1 MEKDSNLTFDAAPSA
16 RRIDDNGYLH
26 VSACP
31 ISKACINPYYGRE
44 IPGAAELGLN
54 PTGIYYGYRDPDEL
68 AKAAETFNGLP
79 LLLEHHFDSADEPQ
93 KKHRVGAT
101 GTDTTFDAP
110 YLRNTISVQD
120 ADAIGKIERG
130 EFKELSCS
138 YRYTPDF
145 TPGEVDG
152 VAYDFIMRDIKGNHV
167 ALVPRGR
174 AGSDVAVADSMPAG
188 LTINNTPK
196 GELEK
201 MAKFRITEPVQ
212 RFKQRRAKALRS
224 VLAADADLGI
234 EKSETELGNLLKAI
248 QVVEAQV
255 EGGYSP
261 RDVGVDI
268 DENATVDEITDK
280 LFPGLEAAA
289 KDKIRAFLLSLKGT
303 KAEDEAAE
311 AAAKTE
317 TAKDAEGKMTFAEGV
332 KYGEELEKKPGERE
346 KLDKEHE
353 SEGMKKA
360 LGEDDELSEKMK
372 DPAFRAAFEMGVKYG
387 EKREKA
393 DPKRIDRDHEREG
406 KEKYLAEDAL
416 PSILAAERKKIEAS
430 FRERNAAAETCQAF
444 LGRKVDPLAYDSAD
458 DIYAAALK
466 AEGFNVSEY
475 SPTAYKGMVDALR
488 RSKQNEKWGAGR
500 VAMDSAVS
508 VPDYLQ
514 GLNKISVR

>member
-1 MEKDSNLTFDAAPSA
+1 MEKDNNLTFDAAPSA

-93 KKHRVGAT
+93 KEHRVGAT

-188 LTINNTPK
+188 LAINNTPK
-196 GELEK
+196 GELKE

-212 RFKQRRAKALRS
+212 RFKQRRAKALHS

-311 AAAKTE
+311 
-317 TAKDAEGKMTFAEGV
+317 GKMTFAEGV

-372 DPAFRAAFEMGVKYG
+372 DPAFKAAFEMGVKYG

-406 KEKYLAEDAL
+406 EEKYLAEDAL

-488 RSKQNEKWGAGR
+488 RSKQTEKWGAGR

>member
-1 MEKDSNLTFDAAPSA
+1 MEKDNNLTFDAAPSA

-93 KKHRVGAT
+93 KEHRVGAT
-101 GTDTTFDAP
+101 GTDTAFDAP

-188 LTINNTPK
+188 LAINNTPK
-196 GELEK
+196 GELKE

-212 RFKQRRAKALRS
+212 RFKQRRAKALHS

-311 AAAKTE
+311 AVTKPAAEAVTKPAAK
-317 TAKDAEGKMTFAEGV
+317 DDEGKMTFAEGV
-332 KYGEELEKKPGERE
+332 KYGEELEKKPGEQ
-346 KLDKEHE
+346 
-353 SEGMKKA
+353 A

-372 DPAFRAAFEMGVKYG
+372 DPAFKAAFEMGVKYG

-406 KEKYLAEDAL
+406 EEKYLAEDAL

-488 RSKQNEKWGAGR
+488 RSKQTEKWGAGR

>member
-1 MEKDSNLTFDAAPSA
+1 MEKDNNLTFDAAPSA

-93 KKHRVGAT
+93 KEHRVGAT

-152 VAYDFIMRDIKGNHV
+152 VAYDFIMRDLKGNHV

-188 LTINNTPK
+188 LAINNTPK
-196 GELEK
+196 GELKE
-201 MAKFRITEPVQ
+201 MTKFRITEPVQ
-212 RFKQRRAKALRS
+212 RFKQRRAKALHS

-311 AAAKTE
+311 
-317 TAKDAEGKMTFAEGV
+317 DDEGKMTFAEGV
-332 KYGEELEKKPGERE
+332 EYGEELEKKPGERE

-353 SEGMKKA
+353 SEDMKKA

-372 DPAFRAAFEMGVKYG
+372 DPAFKAAFEMGVKYG

-406 KEKYLAEDAL
+406 EEKYLAEDAL

-444 LGRKVDPLAYDSAD
+444 LGRKVDPLAYDSED

-488 RSKQNEKWGAGR
+488 RSKQTEKWGAGR

>member
-1 MEKDSNLTFDAAPSA
+1 MEKDNNLTFDAAPSA

-93 KKHRVGAT
+93 KEHRVGAT

-152 VAYDFIMRDIKGNHV
+152 VAYDFIMRDLKGNHV

-188 LTINNTPK
+188 LAINNTPK
-196 GELEK
+196 GELKE

-212 RFKQRRAKALRS
+212 RFKQRRAKALHS

-311 AAAKTE
+311 AVTKPAAK
-317 TAKDAEGKMTFAEGV
+317 
-332 KYGEELEKKPGERE
+332 
-346 KLDKEHE
+346 
-353 SEGMKKA
+353 
-360 LGEDDELSEKMK
+360 DDELSEKMK
-372 DPAFRAAFEMGVKYG
+372 DPAFKAAFEMGVKYG

-406 KEKYLAEDAL
+406 EEKYLAEDAL

-488 RSKQNEKWGAGR
+488 RSKQTEKWGAGR

>member
-1 MEKDSNLTFDAAPSA
+1 MEKDNNLTFDAAPSA

-93 KKHRVGAT
+93 KEHRVGAT

-188 LTINNTPK
+188 LAINNTPK
-196 GELEK
+196 GELKE

-212 RFKQRRAKALRS
+212 RFKQRRAKALHS

-311 AAAKTE
+311 AVTKPAAK
-317 TAKDAEGKMTFAEGV
+317 DDEGKMTFAEGV

-372 DPAFRAAFEMGVKYG
+372 DP
-387 EKREKA
+387 
-393 DPKRIDRDHEREG
+393 DHEREG
-406 KEKYLAEDAL
+406 EEKYLAEDAL

-488 RSKQNEKWGAGR
+488 RSKQTEKWGAGR

>member
-1 MEKDSNLTFDAAPSA
+1 MEKDNNLTFDAAPSA

-93 KKHRVGAT
+93 KEHRVGAT

-188 LTINNTPK
+188 LAINNTPK
-196 GELEK
+196 GELQE
-201 MAKFRITEPVQ
+201 MVKFRITEPVQ
-212 RFKQRRAKALRS
+212 RFKQRRAKALHS

-311 AAAKTE
+311 AEDEAAEAEDEAAEAVTKPAAK
-317 TAKDAEGKMTFAEGV
+317 
-332 KYGEELEKKPGERE
+332 
-346 KLDKEHE
+346 
-353 SEGMKKA
+353 
-360 LGEDDELSEKMK
+360 DDELSEKMK

-406 KEKYLAEDAL
+406 EERYLAEDAL

-475 SPTAYKGMVDALR
+475 APTAYKGMVDALR
-488 RSKQNEKWGAGR
+488 RSKQTEKWGAGR

>member
-1 MEKDSNLTFDAAPSA
+1 MEKDNNLTFDAAPSA

-93 KKHRVGAT
+93 KEHRVGAT

-188 LTINNTPK
+188 LAINNTPK
-196 GELEK
+196 GESKE

-212 RFKQRRAKALRS
+212 RFKQRRAKALHS

-234 EKSETELGNLLKAI
+234 EKSETELDNLIKAI

-268 DENATVDEITDK
+268 DENATIDEITDK

-317 TAKDAEGKMTFAEGV
+317 TAKDDEGKMTFAEGV

-387 EKREKA
+387 EKR
-393 DPKRIDRDHEREG
+393 IDRDHEREG
-406 KEKYLAEDAL
+406 EEKYLAEDAL

-488 RSKQNEKWGAGR
+488 RSKQTEKWGAGR
-500 VAMDSAVS
+500 FAMDSAVS

>member
-1 MEKDSNLTFDAAPSA
+1 VEKDNNLTFDAAPSA

-93 KKHRVGAT
+93 KEHRVGAT

-188 LTINNTPK
+188 LAINNTPK
-196 GELEK
+196 GELQE
-201 MAKFRITEPVQ
+201 MVKFRITEPVQ
-212 RFKQRRAKALRS
+212 RFKQRRAKALHS

-311 AAAKTE
+311 AVTKPAAKDDE
-317 TAKDAEGKMTFAEGV
+317 
-332 KYGEELEKKPGERE
+332 GEER
-346 KLDKEHE
+346 
-353 SEGMKKA
+353 
-360 LGEDDELSEKMK
+360 
-372 DPAFRAAFEMGVKYG
+372 
-387 EKREKA
+387 
-393 DPKRIDRDHEREG
+393 
-406 KEKYLAEDAL
+406 YLAEDAL

-475 SPTAYKGMVDALR
+475 APTAYKGMVDALR
-488 RSKQNEKWGAGR
+488 RSKQTEKWGAGR

>member
-93 KKHRVGAT
+93 KEHRVGAT

-188 LTINNTPK
+188 LTINNNPK

-212 RFKQRRAKALRS
+212 RFKQRRAKALHS

-317 TAKDAEGKMTFAEGV
+317 TAKDAEGKMTLAEGV

-387 EKREKA
+387 EKR
-393 DPKRIDRDHEREG
+393 IDRDHEREG
-406 KEKYLAEDAL
+406 EEKYLAEDAL

>member
-1 MEKDSNLTFDAAPSA
+1 MEKDNNLTFDAAPSA

-31 ISKACINPYYGRE
+31 IYQSLYQSLLWPGDT
-44 IPGAAELGLN
+44 GAAELGLN

-93 KKHRVGAT
+93 KEHRVGAT

-188 LTINNTPK
+188 LAINNTPK
-196 GELEK
+196 GELKE

-212 RFKQRRAKALRS
+212 RFKQRRAKALHS

-311 AAAKTE
+311 AVTKPAAK
-317 TAKDAEGKMTFAEGV
+317 DDEGKMTFAEGV

-406 KEKYLAEDAL
+406 EEKYLAEDAL

-488 RSKQNEKWGAGR
+488 RSKQTEKWGAGR

>member
-1 MEKDSNLTFDAAPSA
+1 M
-16 RRIDDNGYLH
+16 
-26 VSACP
+26 
-31 ISKACINPYYGRE
+31 
-44 IPGAAELGLN
+44 
-54 PTGIYYGYRDPDEL
+54 
-68 AKAAETFNGLP
+68 
-79 LLLEHHFDSADEPQ
+79 
-93 KKHRVGAT
+93 
-101 GTDTTFDAP
+101 
-110 YLRNTISVQD
+110 QD

-188 LTINNTPK
+188 LAINNTPK
-196 GELEK
+196 GESKE

-212 RFKQRRAKALRS
+212 RFKQRRAKALHS

-372 DPAFRAAFEMGVKYG
+372 DPAFKAAFEMGVKYG

-406 KEKYLAEDAL
+406 EENYLAEDAL

-430 FRERNAAAETCQAF
+430 FRERNAAAETCRAF

-488 RSKQNEKWGAGR
+488 RSKQTEKWALARCYGFR
-500 VAMDSAVS
+500 S
-508 VPDYLQ
+508 LRT
-514 GLNKISVR
+514 GLPARLK

>member
-1 MEKDSNLTFDAAPSA
+1 M
-16 RRIDDNGYLH
+16 
-26 VSACP
+26 V
-31 ISKACINPYYGRE
+31 
-44 IPGAAELGLN
+44 
-54 PTGIYYGYRDPDEL
+54 
-68 AKAAETFNGLP
+68 
-79 LLLEHHFDSADEPQ
+79 
-93 KKHRVGAT
+93 
-101 GTDTTFDAP
+101 
-110 YLRNTISVQD
+110 
-120 ADAIGKIERG
+120 
-130 EFKELSCS
+130 
-138 YRYTPDF
+138 
-145 TPGEVDG
+145 
-152 VAYDFIMRDIKGNHV
+152 
-167 ALVPRGR
+167 
-174 AGSDVAVADSMPAG
+174 
-188 LTINNTPK
+188 
-196 GELEK
+196 
-201 MAKFRITEPVQ
+201 KFRITEPVQ
-212 RFKQRRAKALRS
+212 RFKQRRAKALHS

-311 AAAKTE
+311 AVTKPAAK
-317 TAKDAEGKMTFAEGV
+317 DDEGKMTFAEGV

-406 KEKYLAEDAL
+406 EERYLAEDAL

-475 SPTAYKGMVDALR
+475 APTAYKGMVDALR
-488 RSKQNEKWGAGR
+488 RSKQTEKWGAGR

>member
-1 MEKDSNLTFDAAPSA
+1 MEKDNNLTFDAAPSA

-93 KKHRVGAT
+93 KEHRVGAT

-188 LTINNTPK
+188 LAINNTPK
-196 GELEK
+196 GELKE

-212 RFKQRRAKALRS
+212 RFKQRRAKALHS

-311 AAAKTE
+311 AVT
-317 TAKDAEGKMTFAEGV
+317 
-332 KYGEELEKKPGERE
+332 KPE
-346 KLDKEHE
+346 
-353 SEGMKKA
+353 
-360 LGEDDELSEKMK
+360 
-372 DPAFRAAFEMGVKYG
+372 
-387 EKREKA
+387 
-393 DPKRIDRDHEREG
+393 RIDRDHEREG
-406 KEKYLAEDAL
+406 EEKYLAEDAL

-488 RSKQNEKWGAGR
+488 RSKQTEKWGAGR

>member
-1 MEKDSNLTFDAAPSA
+1 MEKDNNLTFDAAPSA

-93 KKHRVGAT
+93 KEHRVGAT
-101 GTDTTFDAP
+101 GTDTAFDAP

-188 LTINNTPK
+188 LAINNTPK
-196 GELEK
+196 GELKE

-212 RFKQRRAKALRS
+212 RFKQRRAKALHS

-311 AAAKTE
+311 AVTKPAAK
-317 TAKDAEGKMTFAEGV
+317 DDD
-332 KYGEELEKKPGERE
+332 GEELEKKPGERE

-372 DPAFRAAFEMGVKYG
+372 DPAFKAAFEMGVKYG

-406 KEKYLAEDAL
+406 EEKYLAEDAL

-488 RSKQNEKWGAGR
+488 RSKQTEKWGAGR

>member
-1 MEKDSNLTFDAAPSA
+1 MEKDNNLTFDAAPSA

-93 KKHRVGAT
+93 KEHRVGAT

-188 LTINNTPK
+188 LAINNTPK
-196 GELEK
+196 GELKE

-212 RFKQRRAKALRS
+212 RFKQRRAKALHS

-234 EKSETELGNLLKAI
+234 EKSETELDNLLKAI

-289 KDKIRAFLLSLKGT
+289 KDKISAFLLSLKGT

-311 AAAKTE
+311 AVTKPA
-317 TAKDAEGKMTFAEGV
+317 AKDAEGK
-332 KYGEELEKKPGERE
+332 ERE

-372 DPAFRAAFEMGVKYG
+372 DPAFKAAFEMGVKYG

-406 KEKYLAEDAL
+406 EEKYLAEDAL

-488 RSKQNEKWGAGR
+488 RSKQTEKWGAGR

>member
-1 MEKDSNLTFDAAPSA
+1 
-16 RRIDDNGYLH
+16 
-26 VSACP
+26 
-31 ISKACINPYYGRE
+31 
-44 IPGAAELGLN
+44 
-54 PTGIYYGYRDPDEL
+54 
-68 AKAAETFNGLP
+68 
-79 LLLEHHFDSADEPQ
+79 
-93 KKHRVGAT
+93 
-101 GTDTTFDAP
+101 
-110 YLRNTISVQD
+110 VQD

-188 LTINNTPK
+188 LAINNTPK
-196 GELEK
+196 GELKE

-212 RFKQRRAKALRS
+212 RFKQRRAKALHS

-289 KDKIRAFLLSLKGT
+289 KDKIRAFLLSLKGI

-311 AAAKTE
+311 AVTKPAAK
-317 TAKDAEGKMTFAEGV
+317 DDEGKMTFAEGV

-372 DPAFRAAFEMGVKYG
+372 DPAFKAAFEMGVKYG

-406 KEKYLAEDAL
+406 EEKYLAEDAL

-430 FRERNAAAETCQAF
+430 FRERNAAAETCKAF

-475 SPTAYKGMVDALR
+475 APTAYKGMVDALR
-488 RSKQNEKWGAGR
+488 RSKQTEKWGAGR

>member
-1 MEKDSNLTFDAAPSA
+1 MEKDNNLTFDAAPSA

-93 KKHRVGAT
+93 KEHRVGAT

-188 LTINNTPK
+188 LAINNTPK
-196 GELEK
+196 GESKE

-212 RFKQRRAKALRS
+212 RFKQRRAKALHS

-234 EKSETELGNLLKAI
+234 DKSETELGNLLKAI

-317 TAKDAEGKMTFAEGV
+317 TAKDD
-332 KYGEELEKKPGERE
+332 YGEELEKEPGERE

-372 DPAFRAAFEMGVKYG
+372 DPAFKAAFEMGVKYG

-406 KEKYLAEDAL
+406 EERYLAEDAL

-488 RSKQNEKWGAGR
+488 RSKQTEKWGAGR

>member
-1 MEKDSNLTFDAAPSA
+1 MEKDNNLTFDAAPSA

-93 KKHRVGAT
+93 KEHRVGAT

-188 LTINNTPK
+188 LAINNTPK
-196 GELEK
+196 GELKE

-212 RFKQRRAKALRS
+212 RFKQRRAKALHS

-234 EKSETELGNLLKAI
+234 EKNETELGNLLKAI

-317 TAKDAEGKMTFAEGV
+317 TAKDDEGKMTFAEGV
-332 KYGEELEKKPGERE
+332 KYGEELEKKLGERE

-372 DPAFRAAFEMGVKYG
+372 DPAFKAAFEMGVKYG
-387 EKREKA
+387 
-393 DPKRIDRDHEREG
+393 IDRDHEREG
-406 KEKYLAEDAL
+406 EEKYLAEDAL

-488 RSKQNEKWGAGR
+488 RSKQTEKWGAGR

>member
-1 MEKDSNLTFDAAPSA
+1 MEKDNNLTFDAAPSA

-93 KKHRVGAT
+93 KEHRVGAT

-188 LTINNTPK
+188 LAINNTPK
-196 GELEK
+196 GELKE

-212 RFKQRRAKALRS
+212 RFKQRRAKALHS

-311 AAAKTE
+311 AVTKPA
-317 TAKDAEGKMTFAEGV
+317 AKDAEGKMTFAEGV
-332 KYGEELEKKPGERE
+332 KYGEE
-346 KLDKEHE
+346 LDKEHE

-372 DPAFRAAFEMGVKYG
+372 DPAFKAAFEMGVKYG

-406 KEKYLAEDAL
+406 EEKYLAEDAL

-488 RSKQNEKWGAGR
+488 RSKQTEKWGAGR

>member
-1 MEKDSNLTFDAAPSA
+1 MEKDNNLTFDAAPSA

-93 KKHRVGAT
+93 KEHRVGAT
-101 GTDTTFDAP
+101 GTDTAFDAP

-188 LTINNTPK
+188 LAINNTPK
-196 GELEK
+196 GELKE

-212 RFKQRRAKALRS
+212 RFKQRRAKALHS

-280 LFPGLEAAA
+280 LFPSLEAAA

-311 AAAKTE
+311 AVTKPAAK
-317 TAKDAEGKMTFAEGV
+317 DDEGKMTFAEGV

-406 KEKYLAEDAL
+406 EEKYLAEDAL

-488 RSKQNEKWGAGR
+488 RSKQTEKWGAGR

>member
-1 MEKDSNLTFDAAPSA
+1 
-16 RRIDDNGYLH
+16 
-26 VSACP
+26 
-31 ISKACINPYYGRE
+31 
-44 IPGAAELGLN
+44 
-54 PTGIYYGYRDPDEL
+54 
-68 AKAAETFNGLP
+68 
-79 LLLEHHFDSADEPQ
+79 
-93 KKHRVGAT
+93 
-101 GTDTTFDAP
+101 
-110 YLRNTISVQD
+110 
-120 ADAIGKIERG
+120 
-130 EFKELSCS
+130 
-138 YRYTPDF
+138 
-145 TPGEVDG
+145 
-152 VAYDFIMRDIKGNHV
+152 
-167 ALVPRGR
+167 
-174 AGSDVAVADSMPAG
+174 
-188 LTINNTPK
+188 
-196 GELEK
+196 

-212 RFKQRRAKALRS
+212 RFKQRRAKALHS

-317 TAKDAEGKMTFAEGV
+317 TAKDDEGKMTFAEGV

-372 DPAFRAAFEMGVKYG
+372 DPAFKAAFEMGVKYG

-406 KEKYLAEDAL
+406 EEKYLAEDAL

-475 SPTAYKGMVDALR
+475 SPAAYKGMVDALR
-488 RSKQNEKWGAGR
+488 RSKQTEKWGAGR

>member
-1 MEKDSNLTFDAAPSA
+1 MEKDNNLTFDAAPSA

-93 KKHRVGAT
+93 KEHRVGAT

-188 LTINNTPK
+188 LAINNTPK
-196 GELEK
+196 GELKE

-212 RFKQRRAKALRS
+212 RFKQRRAKALHS

-311 AAAKTE
+311 AVTKPAAK
-317 TAKDAEGKMTFAEGV
+317 DDEGKMTFAEGV

-353 SEGMKKA
+353 
-360 LGEDDELSEKMK
+360 
-372 DPAFRAAFEMGVKYG
+372 
-387 EKREKA
+387 
-393 DPKRIDRDHEREG
+393 REG
-406 KEKYLAEDAL
+406 EEKYLAEDAL

-475 SPTAYKGMVDALR
+475 APTAYKGMVDALR
-488 RSKQNEKWGAGR
+488 RSKQTEKWGAGR

>member
-1 MEKDSNLTFDAAPSA
+1 MEKDNNLTFDAAPSA

-93 KKHRVGAT
+93 KEHRVGAT

-188 LTINNTPK
+188 LAINNTPK
-196 GELEK
+196 GELQE
-201 MAKFRITEPVQ
+201 MVKFRITEPVQ
-212 RFKQRRAKALRS
+212 RFKQRRAKALHS

-311 AAAKTE
+311 AVTKPAAK
-317 TAKDAEGKMTFAEGV
+317 DDEGKMTFAEGV
-332 KYGEELEKKPGERE
+332 KYGEELEKKP
-346 KLDKEHE
+346 D
-353 SEGMKKA
+353 EGDQKA

-406 KEKYLAEDAL
+406 EEKYLAEDAL

-475 SPTAYKGMVDALR
+475 APTAYKGMVDALR
-488 RSKQNEKWGAGR
+488 RSKQTEKWGAGR

>member
-1 MEKDSNLTFDAAPSA
+1 MEKDNNLTFDAAPSA

-93 KKHRVGAT
+93 KEHRVGAT

-188 LTINNTPK
+188 LAINNTPK
-196 GELEK
+196 GELQE
-201 MAKFRITEPVQ
+201 MVKFRITEPVQ
-212 RFKQRRAKALRS
+212 RFKQRRAKALHS

-311 AAAKTE
+311 AVTKPAAKDDE
-317 TAKDAEGKMTFAEGV
+317 
-332 KYGEELEKKPGERE
+332 GEER
-346 KLDKEHE
+346 
-353 SEGMKKA
+353 
-360 LGEDDELSEKMK
+360 
-372 DPAFRAAFEMGVKYG
+372 
-387 EKREKA
+387 
-393 DPKRIDRDHEREG
+393 
-406 KEKYLAEDAL
+406 YLAEDAL

-475 SPTAYKGMVDALR
+475 APTAYKGMVDALR
-488 RSKQNEKWGAGR
+488 RSKQTEKWGAGR

>member
-1 MEKDSNLTFDAAPSA
+1 MEKDNNLTFDAAPSA

-93 KKHRVGAT
+93 KEHRVGAT

-188 LTINNTPK
+188 LAINNTPK
-196 GELEK
+196 GELKE

-212 RFKQRRAKALRS
+212 RFKQRRAKALHS

-234 EKSETELGNLLKAI
+234 EKSENELGNLLKAI

-311 AAAKTE
+311 AVTKPAAK
-317 TAKDAEGKMTFAEGV
+317 
-332 KYGEELEKKPGERE
+332 
-346 KLDKEHE
+346 
-353 SEGMKKA
+353 
-360 LGEDDELSEKMK
+360 DDELSEKMK

-406 KEKYLAEDAL
+406 EEKYLAEDAL

-488 RSKQNEKWGAGR
+488 RSKQTEKWGAGR

>member
-1 MEKDSNLTFDAAPSA
+1 VEKDNNLTFDAAPSA

-93 KKHRVGAT
+93 KEHRVGAT

-188 LTINNTPK
+188 LAINNTPK
-196 GELEK
+196 GELQE
-201 MAKFRITEPVQ
+201 MVKFRITEPVQ
-212 RFKQRRAKALRS
+212 RFKQRRAKALHS

-311 AAAKTE
+311 AEDEAAEAEDEAAEAVTKPAAK
-317 TAKDAEGKMTFAEGV
+317 
-332 KYGEELEKKPGERE
+332 
-346 KLDKEHE
+346 
-353 SEGMKKA
+353 
-360 LGEDDELSEKMK
+360 DDELSEKMK

-406 KEKYLAEDAL
+406 EERYLAEDAL

-475 SPTAYKGMVDALR
+475 APTAYKGMVDALR
-488 RSKQNEKWGAGR
+488 RSKQTEKWGAGR

>member
-1 MEKDSNLTFDAAPSA
+1 M
-16 RRIDDNGYLH
+16 
-26 VSACP
+26 
-31 ISKACINPYYGRE
+31 
-44 IPGAAELGLN
+44 
-54 PTGIYYGYRDPDEL
+54 
-68 AKAAETFNGLP
+68 
-79 LLLEHHFDSADEPQ
+79 
-93 KKHRVGAT
+93 
-101 GTDTTFDAP
+101 
-110 YLRNTISVQD
+110 QD

-188 LTINNTPK
+188 LAINNTPK
-196 GELEK
+196 GELKE

-212 RFKQRRAKALRS
+212 RFKQRRAKALHS

-311 AAAKTE
+311 AVAKPAAK
-317 TAKDAEGKMTFAEGV
+317 DDEGKMTFTEGV

-372 DPAFRAAFEMGVKYG
+372 DPAFKAAFEMGVKYG

-406 KEKYLAEDAL
+406 EEKYLAEDAL

>member
-1 MEKDSNLTFDAAPSA
+1 M
-16 RRIDDNGYLH
+16 
-26 VSACP
+26 
-31 ISKACINPYYGRE
+31 
-44 IPGAAELGLN
+44 
-54 PTGIYYGYRDPDEL
+54 
-68 AKAAETFNGLP
+68 
-79 LLLEHHFDSADEPQ
+79 
-93 KKHRVGAT
+93 
-101 GTDTTFDAP
+101 
-110 YLRNTISVQD
+110 
-120 ADAIGKIERG
+120 
-130 EFKELSCS
+130 
-138 YRYTPDF
+138 
-145 TPGEVDG
+145 
-152 VAYDFIMRDIKGNHV
+152 
-167 ALVPRGR
+167 
-174 AGSDVAVADSMPAG
+174 
-188 LTINNTPK
+188 
-196 GELEK
+196 
-201 MAKFRITEPVQ
+201 
-212 RFKQRRAKALRS
+212 
-224 VLAADADLGI
+224 
-234 EKSETELGNLLKAI
+234 
-248 QVVEAQV
+248 VEAQV

-311 AAAKTE
+311 AVTKPAAK
-317 TAKDAEGKMTFAEGV
+317 DDEGKMTFAEGV

-372 DPAFRAAFEMGVKYG
+372 DPAFKAAFEMGVKYG
-387 EKREKA
+387 EKR
-393 DPKRIDRDHEREG
+393 
-406 KEKYLAEDAL
+406 EDAL

-488 RSKQNEKWGAGR
+488 RSKQTEKWGAGR

>member
-1 MEKDSNLTFDAAPSA
+1 MEKDNNLTFDAAPSA

-93 KKHRVGAT
+93 KEHRVGAT

-188 LTINNTPK
+188 LAINNTPK
-196 GELEK
+196 GELKE

-212 RFKQRRAKALRS
+212 RFKQRRAKALHS

-311 AAAKTE
+311 AVTKPAAK
-317 TAKDAEGKMTFAEGV
+317 
-332 KYGEELEKKPGERE
+332 GEELEKKPGERE

-353 SEGMKKA
+353 SEDMKKA

-406 KEKYLAEDAL
+406 EEKYLAEDAL

-475 SPTAYKGMVDALR
+475 APTAYKGMVDALR
-488 RSKQNEKWGAGR
+488 RSKQTEKWGAGR

>member
-1 MEKDSNLTFDAAPSA
+1 MEKDNNLTFDAAPSA

-93 KKHRVGAT
+93 KEHRVGAT

-188 LTINNTPK
+188 LAINNTPK
-196 GELEK
+196 GELQE
-201 MAKFRITEPVQ
+201 MVKFRITEPVQ
-212 RFKQRRAKALRS
+212 RFKQRRAKALHS

-311 AAAKTE
+311 AVTKPAAK
-317 TAKDAEGKMTFAEGV
+317 DDEGKMTFAEGV

-372 DPAFRAAFEMGVKYG
+372 DPEYG

-406 KEKYLAEDAL
+406 EERYLAEDAL

-475 SPTAYKGMVDALR
+475 APTAYKGMVDALR
-488 RSKQNEKWGAGR
+488 RSKQTEKWGAGR

>member
-1 MEKDSNLTFDAAPSA
+1 MEKDNNLTFDAAPSA

-93 KKHRVGAT
+93 KEHRVGAT

-188 LTINNTPK
+188 LAINNTPK
-196 GELEK
+196 GELKE

-212 RFKQRRAKALRS
+212 RFKQRRAKALHS

-234 EKSETELGNLLKAI
+234 EKSEPELGNLLKAI

-289 KDKIRAFLLSLKGT
+289 KDKIRVFLLSLKGT

-311 AAAKTE
+311 AVTKPA
-317 TAKDAEGKMTFAEGV
+317 AKDAEGEMTFAEGV

-372 DPAFRAAFEMGVKYG
+372 DPAFKAAFEMGVKYG
-387 EKREKA
+387 E
-393 DPKRIDRDHEREG
+393 EREG
-406 KEKYLAEDAL
+406 EEKYLAEDAL

-488 RSKQNEKWGAGR
+488 RSKQTEKWGAGR

>member
-1 MEKDSNLTFDAAPSA
+1 MEKDNNLTFDAAPSA

-93 KKHRVGAT
+93 KEHRVGAT

-188 LTINNTPK
+188 LAINNTPK
-196 GELEK
+196 GESKE

-212 RFKQRRAKALRS
+212 RFKQRRAKALHS

-311 AAAKTE
+311 AVTKPA
-317 TAKDAEGKMTFAEGV
+317 AKDAEGK
-332 KYGEELEKKPGERE
+332 KKPGERE

-372 DPAFRAAFEMGVKYG
+372 DPAFKAAFEMGVKYG

-406 KEKYLAEDAL
+406 EEKYLAEDAL

-488 RSKQNEKWGAGR
+488 RSKQTEKWGAGR

>member
-1 MEKDSNLTFDAAPSA
+1 
-16 RRIDDNGYLH
+16 
-26 VSACP
+26 
-31 ISKACINPYYGRE
+31 
-44 IPGAAELGLN
+44 
-54 PTGIYYGYRDPDEL
+54 
-68 AKAAETFNGLP
+68 
-79 LLLEHHFDSADEPQ
+79 
-93 KKHRVGAT
+93 
-101 GTDTTFDAP
+101 
-110 YLRNTISVQD
+110 
-120 ADAIGKIERG
+120 
-130 EFKELSCS
+130 
-138 YRYTPDF
+138 
-145 TPGEVDG
+145 
-152 VAYDFIMRDIKGNHV
+152 
-167 ALVPRGR
+167 
-174 AGSDVAVADSMPAG
+174 
-188 LTINNTPK
+188 
-196 GELEK
+196 

-212 RFKQRRAKALRS
+212 RFKQRRAKALHS

-311 AAAKTE
+311 AVTKPA
-317 TAKDAEGKMTFAEGV
+317 AKDAEGKMTFAEGV

-353 SEGMKKA
+353 SEGMKKT

-372 DPAFRAAFEMGVKYG
+372 DPAFKAAFEMGVKYG

-406 KEKYLAEDAL
+406 EEKYLAEDAL

-488 RSKQNEKWGAGR
+488 RSKQTGKWGAGR

>member
-1 MEKDSNLTFDAAPSA
+1 MEKDNNLTFDAAPSA

-93 KKHRVGAT
+93 KEHRVGAT

-188 LTINNTPK
+188 LAINNTPK
-196 GELEK
+196 GELQE
-201 MAKFRITEPVQ
+201 MVKFRITEPVQ
-212 RFKQRRAKALRS
+212 RFKQRRAKALHS

-311 AAAKTE
+311 AVTKPAAK
-317 TAKDAEGKMTFAEGV
+317 DDEGKMTFAEGV
-332 KYGEELEKKPGERE
+332 KYGE

-406 KEKYLAEDAL
+406 EERYLAEDAL

-475 SPTAYKGMVDALR
+475 APTAYKGMVDALR
-488 RSKQNEKWGAGR
+488 RSKQTEKWGAGR

>member
-1 MEKDSNLTFDAAPSA
+1 MEKDNNLTFDAAPSA

-93 KKHRVGAT
+93 KEHRVGAT

-188 LTINNTPK
+188 LAINNTPK
-196 GELEK
+196 GELKE

-212 RFKQRRAKALRS
+212 RFKQRRAKALHS

-311 AAAKTE
+311 AVTKPAAK
-317 TAKDAEGKMTFAEGV
+317 DDEGKMTFAEGV

-372 DPAFRAAFEMGVKYG
+372 DP
-387 EKREKA
+387 
-393 DPKRIDRDHEREG
+393 EREG
-406 KEKYLAEDAL
+406 EEKYLAEDAL

-488 RSKQNEKWGAGR
+488 RSKQTEKWGAGR

>member
-93 KKHRVGAT
+93 KEHRVGAT

-188 LTINNTPK
+188 LAINNTPK
-196 GELEK
+196 GELQE

-212 RFKQRRAKALRS
+212 RFKQRRAKALHS

-303 KAEDEAAE
+303 KAEDEATE
-311 AAAKTE
+311 AVTKPAAK
-317 TAKDAEGKMTFAEGV
+317 DDEGKMTFAEGV
-332 KYGEELEKKPGERE
+332 KYGEELEKKP
-346 KLDKEHE
+346 E

-406 KEKYLAEDAL
+406 EERYLAEDAL

-475 SPTAYKGMVDALR
+475 APTAYKGMVDALR
-488 RSKQNEKWGAGR
+488 RSKQTEKWGAGR

>member
-1 MEKDSNLTFDAAPSA
+1 MEKDNNLTFDAAPSA

-93 KKHRVGAT
+93 KEHRVGAT

-188 LTINNTPK
+188 LAINNTPK
-196 GELEK
+196 GELQE
-201 MAKFRITEPVQ
+201 MVKFRITEPVQ
-212 RFKQRRAKALRS
+212 RFKQRRAKALHS

-311 AAAKTE
+311 AEDEAAEAVTKPAAK
-317 TAKDAEGKMTFAEGV
+317 
-332 KYGEELEKKPGERE
+332 
-346 KLDKEHE
+346 
-353 SEGMKKA
+353 
-360 LGEDDELSEKMK
+360 DDELSEKMK

-406 KEKYLAEDAL
+406 EERYLAEDAL

-475 SPTAYKGMVDALR
+475 APTAYKGMVDALR
-488 RSKQNEKWGAGR
+488 RSKQTEKWGAGR